1 MEDNGMEVG
10 HHNGMVRSG
19 PIPMINWNRKFQQ
32 IWRTLSQNVND
43 ITDRMAI

>member
-10 HHNGMVRSG
+10 QHNGMVRSG
-19 PIPMINWNRKFQQ
+19 FIPMIYWNRKLQQ